1 MTIQDGETDGN
12 GLNGWMLSE
21 KKARRMDKSWGAGL
35 LSCRGYL
42 DLFSG
47 HSKVTVI
54 LWLFN
59 DYLVDIEWV
68 FTGYSMF
75 I

>member
-35 LSCRGYL
+35 LSCHG
-42 DLFSG
+42 
-47 HSKVTVI
+47 
-54 LWLFN
+54 
-59 DYLVDIEWV
+59 YLVDIQRSLLSN
-68 FTGYSMF
+68 GYLM
-75 I
+75 II